1 MRWAKD
7 KGLIKG
13 TYLNLGETNYLG
25 YKCKTI
31 SVESGMFTYF
41 QNVCLKTD
49 TDEGSFVVTKFEVLD
64 E

>member
-1 MRWAKD
+1 
-7 KGLIKG
+7 
-13 TYLNLGETNYLG
+13 
-25 YKCKTI
+25 
-31 SVESGMFTYF
+31 MFTYF